1 MTLSILIISCIP
13 GCFQKIICQK
23 SHLAKKMKNREEEVV
38 EAFYGTAFSPLLL
51 KGFFLQFMSVRVRR
65 MF

>member
-1 MTLSILIISCIP
+1 
-13 GCFQKIICQK
+13 
-23 SHLAKKMKNREEEVV
+23 MKNKEEQVV

-51 KGFFLQFMSVRVRR
+51 KGFFLQFMSVGVRS